1 MRARLKR
8 LRSTVFHSDLSS
20 HRGVVYRV
28 VYLARLISHIFK
40 QWGRDRCPS
49 QASALSFEAAF
60 SLVPCVAVAFALL
73 KATGA
78 LEARSTLVEF
88 LTKNMLPAYGD
99 NIGKF
104 LIQFSDNI
112 NAGVLGMVGTLGAFL
127 IAYFVFHELEHIL
140 NDIWHVTQRRSLLN
154 KAVIFYTLITLVP
167 SLVGLSM
174 YHTARYWNRG
184 VVSWLAPVGLVWV
197 GLLLANRLLPR
208 AKVKWSSAAIGALI
222 SAVLFEVLK
231 RGVAVYLVD
240 LMFRRYAGIYGAL
253 ALLPLLL
260 LWIYVT
266 WLVVLLGAEVAY
278 AVQNFHYLDT
288 LDRRARANGPEDHIN
303 GVVGTRVML
312 EVARA
317 FRDGEKV
324 ATLIKLASHFEVTQE
339 VITAIVE
346 RLKHADLL
354 MEVEGDVNGIMLARS
369 PSEITVEQTMAPFRP
384 VDIRN
389 GCEHASQL
397 NVLLRDLEQARRSRA
412 EKITLQELLGQPAPA
427 PAGDAALDAPAPASG
442 GTPAAPS
449 STKAPPAA

>member
-8 LRSTVFHSDLSS
+8 LQSAVFHSDLST
-20 HRGVVYRV
+20 HRGVWYRV
-28 VYLARLISHIFK
+28 VYLLRLVSHILR

-60 SLVPCVAVAFALL
+60 SLVPCLAVAFALL

-99 NIGKF
+99 SIGKF

-112 NAGVLGMVGTLGAFL
+112 NAGVLGVVGTLGAFI
-127 IAYFVFHELEHIL
+127 IAYFVFHELEHIF
-140 NDIWHVTQRRSLLN
+140 NDIWRVTQRRSLLN
-154 KAVIFYTLITLVP
+154 KAVIFYALITLAP

-174 YHTARYWNRG
+174 YHTARYWTQG
-184 VVSWLAPVGLVWV
+184 AVGWLAPIGMVWV
-197 GLLLANRLLPR
+197 ALVLANRLLPR
-208 AKVKWSSAAIGALI
+208 AKVKWSSAAIGALV
-222 SAVLFEVLK
+222 SAVLFEVIK

-240 LMFRRYAGIYGAL
+240 MFFRRYTGIYGAL

-260 LWIYVT
+260 LWIYIT
-266 WLVVLLGAEVAY
+266 WLVVLLGAETSY
-278 AVQNFHYLDT
+278 AVQNFHFLDT
-288 LDRRARANGPEDHIN
+288 LDRRARGNGPEDHIN
-303 GVVGTRVML
+303 GVVGARVML

-324 ATLIKLASHFEVTQE
+324 VSRIELASHFELPQE

-346 RLKHADLL
+346 RLKRADLL
-354 MEVEGDVNGIMLARS
+354 MEVEGEVQGITLARA
-369 PSEITVEQTMAPFRP
+369 PSEITVEQAMEPFRP

-389 GCEHASQL
+389 GCEHADRL
-397 NVLLRDLEQARRSRA
+397 NVLLRDMEQARRLRS
-412 EKITLQELLGQPAPA
+412 EQTTLQELLV
-427 PAGDAALDAPAPASG
+427 
-442 GTPAAPS
+442 PAAAAGGD
-449 STKAPPAA
+449 APPASERHP